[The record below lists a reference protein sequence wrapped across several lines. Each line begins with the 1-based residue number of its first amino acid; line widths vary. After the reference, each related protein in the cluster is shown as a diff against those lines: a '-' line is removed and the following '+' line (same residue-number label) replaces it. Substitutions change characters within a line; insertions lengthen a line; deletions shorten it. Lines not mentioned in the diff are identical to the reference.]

1 MHFCEKCGSLLRP
14 CRKDGENYLVC
25 KRCGFSKPL
34 SGEAA
39 AYSSKRVIEE
49 TKHSKIGVIEDRA
62 ELRRK
67 LREEEKELNE
77 ERRRE
82 LMDLL
87 NRGQEEDVDIQEE

>member
-14 CRKDGENYLVC
+14 CRKNGENYLVC
-25 KRCGFSKPL
+25 KRCGYSKPL
-34 SGEAA
+34 GSEAT
-39 AYSSKRVIEE
+39 AYSSKKVIEE
-49 TKHSKIGVIEDRA
+49 TKHSKIGVVEDRA

-67 LREEEKELNE
+67 LREEEKELDE

-87 NRGQEEDVDIQEE
+87 NREHEDVDVQED